1 MPSVKEFGGQN
12 KMFNN
17 LTFYTDGG
25 CSDNPGPGRFGVV
38 CLNTS
43 DNKKLHWV
51 YLNEEEEYATTVI

>member
-1 MPSVKEFGGQN
+1 MLSVKEFGGQN

-25 CSDNPGPGRFGVV
+25 CSGNPGLGGFGIVY
-38 CLNTS
+38 LNTS

-51 YLNEEEEYATTVI
+51 YLNEEG